1 LCFVRSAAATA
12 PLSTKKL
19 GRAPQPHEL
28 VVHSVQSRGATILP
42 RPECPR
48 DAPTTGFIG
57 IKKKDFKKTV
67 QFNPSAAPPTGI
79 LCPNSMPLV
88 KLSLLK
94 KT

>member
-1 LCFVRSAAATA
+1 MSLWSIQYRAEVPPSCHVQNA
-12 PLSTKKL
+12 PVM
-19 GRAPQPHEL
+19 PQPRALSEL
-28 VVHSVQSRGATILP
+28 
-42 RPECPR
+42 
-48 DAPTTGFIG
+48 
-57 IKKKDFKKTV
+57 KKKDFKKTV